1 MNKQQIVER
10 LLALPAEID
19 VAEGSVLEANLQ
31 VLGAKGTLQAKEDML
46 LFGTAI
52 DGKNAEIRA
61 AQMRQ
66 HTQDERGDLEEAEL
80 HLKNAVTSLGRL
92 RDEFKALMAV
102 VDLLK
107 GAA

>member
-10 LLALPAEID
+10 LLALPAEIAT
-19 VAEGSVLEANLQ
+19 AEEAVLEANLQ
-31 VLGAKGTLQAKEDML
+31 VVGAKVSLQSKEDL
-46 LFGTAI
+46 LLLGNSI

-66 HTQDERGDLEEAEL
+66 QTDNERGMLDDAEL
-80 HLKNAVTSLGRL
+80 ILKNAVARLGRF
-92 RDEFKALMAV
+92 RDEFKALRAV